1 MPATATD
8 QSLPRPAP
16 PATPTRPSTETQ
28 VASGTIPHDRRLA
41 TATCS

>member
-8 QSLPRPAP
+8 QSLPPARSSGHP
-16 PATPTRPSTETQ
+16 DAPVDRTP
-28 VASGTIPHDRRLA
+28 VASSTIPHDRRLA